1 MTGAMIDRSSGL
13 PCHAPIVLASR
24 SPARTRLLEAAG
36 VPFEARGVG
45 VDEDAVK
52 DAMLAEGAR
61 PREIADTLAE
71 MKALRGGSGADPNAL
86 VIGSDQVM
94 ALDGVL
100 YSKSETLDEA
110 RATLK
115 ALRGKRHELVTAV
128 AVAKGGA
135 IIWRHIETPRLTMRE
150 MSDKFLDDYLS
161 AVGEDVLSS
170 VGCYHLEGL
179 GVHLMSKIEGDHF
192 SVQGL
197 PLLPLVQF
205 LRDHGALD
213 Q

>member
-1 MTGAMIDRSSGL
+1 MTGETAAELS
-13 PCHAPIVLASR
+13 PVFCHAPVILASR
-24 SPARTRLLEAAG
+24 SPARRRLLEAAG
-36 VPFEARGVG
+36 IPFEARGVG

-61 PREIADTLAE
+61 PRDIADTLAE
-71 MKALRGGSGADPNAL
+71 MKALRGASRAGPDAL
-86 VIGSDQVM
+86 VIGSDQVL

-100 YSKSETLDEA
+100 YSKADTLDEA

-135 IIWRHIETPRLTMRE
+135 VIWRHIETPRLTMRD
-150 MSDKFLDDYLS
+150 MSDQFLEDYLS

-179 GVHLMSKIEGDHF
+179 GIHLMSKIEGDHF

-197 PLLPLVQF
+197 PLLPLLQF